1 MEKLPSHA
9 SDLPRSTVSSQPS
22 RRGVIRAAFGRILG
36 TVFVCFVGYLC
47 IHSFILPTPEDHA
60 TFWPAFFKGFKGHA
74 CSMSSSQ
81 QKVALEA
88 HVMSKCPD
96 ARDCL
101 QQLVLPVMEQTSDLI
116 DFDLSFIAR

>member
-1 MEKLPSHA
+1 MDKLPSHA
-9 SDLPRSTVSSQPS
+9 SDLPRPQPVS
-22 RRGVIRAAFGRILG
+22 RRGVITAALGRILG

-47 IHSFILPTPEDHA
+47 IHSFFPIPEDHA
-60 TFWPAFFKGFKGHA
+60 SFTTFWPAFFKNFKGHT
-74 CSMSSSQ
+74 CSGSSSQ

-101 QQLVLPVMEQTSDLI
+101 QQLVLPVMEQTSNLI